1 MLQVRLTEMPLP
13 ELEESV
19 KAEIDDNP
27 ALEVVSPD
35 DAQPVYDASDNSLFD
50 NDEGDETKTAA
61 TTDILITARATTTL
75 TTMRSTATTSSL
87 TASKTARSG
96 PRPWTMPW
104 RA

>member
-1 MLQVRLTEMPLP
+1 MPLP

-50 NDEGDETKTAA
+50 NDEGN
-61 TTDILITARATTTL
+61 
-75 TTMRSTATTSSL
+75 
-87 TASKTARSG
+87 
-96 PRPWTMPW
+96 
-104 RA
+104 

>member
-1 MLQVRLTEMPLP
+1 MPLP

-50 NDEGDETKTAA
+50 NDEGNGAQDSSNNGHSNNGNNNDDIDDDAFDSHDEQFNREQ
-61 TTDILITARATTTL
+61 DLEERA
-75 TTMRSTATTSSL
+75 
-87 TASKTARSG
+87 
-96 PRPWTMPW
+96 
-104 RA
+104 